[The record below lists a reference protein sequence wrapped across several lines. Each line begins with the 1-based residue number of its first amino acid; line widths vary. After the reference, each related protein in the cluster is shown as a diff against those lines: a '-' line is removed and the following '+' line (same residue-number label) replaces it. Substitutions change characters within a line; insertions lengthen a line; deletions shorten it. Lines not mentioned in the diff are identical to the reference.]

1 MARHV
6 EVTNKQKLTS
16 ATNHRDTFTDCYP
29 NLVQTSW
36 PKQQRP
42 PVHGIF
48 AQEVQT
54 SADEDDGDDEVMAM
68 TRQMERAA
76 VVIHD
81 VVLEVIVVV
90 AVGKSVPSLQT
101 ALC

>member
-1 MARHV
+1 M
-6 EVTNKQKLTS
+6 
-16 ATNHRDTFTDCYP
+16 
-29 NLVQTSW
+29 QTSW

-48 AQEVQT
+48 VQEVET

-68 TRQMERAA
+68 MRQMERAA
-76 VVIHD
+76 VVKHD
-81 VVLEVIVVV
+81 VVLEVMVVA
-90 AVGKSVPSLQT
+90 AVGKSVQSLQT